1 MLFLGMVAS
10 VEGMYK
16 VTSNLET
23 GDGRSDVIMESLQTD
38 LRPHIIIEFK
48 QGTDVD
54 KLKQKGLEQI
64 FEKRYYKQLKGNVLC
79 VGLAHN
85 MKRCEL
91 VYEEIVVD
99 EFGEI
104 EKGH

>member
-1 MLFLGMVAS
+1 MLFLGMAAS

-23 GDGRSDVIMESLQTD
+23 GDGRSDVMLTSLQPN
-38 LRPHIIIEFK
+38 LRPHVIIEFK
-48 QGTDVD
+48 MGDDVD
-54 KLKQKGLEQI
+54 KLKQTGLEQI
-64 FEKRYYKQLKGNVLC
+64 FEKRYYKQLKGRVLC
-79 VGLAHN
+79 VGIAHN

-104 EKGH
+104 ERS